1 MSKEIIGVIPPII
14 TPIDEQERVDEAA
27 LRRLINHCIGHGIH
41 GIFIC
46 GSNGECM
53 SLTQAQRDR
62 AIKIALEECAGRVP
76 VIAGCMD
83 SSTQRVI
90 ENVQRLEEMGGTTAV
105 ITPVFYAR
113 HATQEETVRHFEE
126 ISKNTHA
133 DLMIYNIPPFTG
145 QNLTADTIIKIS
157 RIDRVIGVKDTSGN
171 FPNFIKLLNYFK
183 GSDFLVH
190 QGATNLAVP
199 SMLMGADGYI
209 PSLAPLFPQ
218 AHLKLY
224 EYGRA
229 GDIEN
234 AMKWGAIVDEIC
246 KLYPMARSQTASTKY
261 AMSTLGFV
269 DKRVC
274 RPTEPITEEEMKRI
288 DAHIEKLRQYM

>member
-14 TPIDEQERVDEAA
+14 TPIDENEKVDEAG
-27 LRRLINHCIGHGIH
+27 LRKLINHCIDHGIH

-62 AIKIALEECAGRVP
+62 AIQIALDECSGRVP

-90 ENVQRLEEMGGTTAV
+90 ENVQRLEKMGGTTAV
-105 ITPVFYAR
+105 VTPVFYAR

-126 ISKNTHA
+126 ISKNTNA
-133 DLMIYNIPPFTG
+133 NLMIYNIPPFTG

-157 RIDRVIGVKDTSGN
+157 KIEKVIGVKDTSGN

-224 EYGRA
+224 EYGKA

-246 KLYPMARSQTASTKY
+246 KLYPMAKSQTASTKY

-269 DKRVC
+269 GKRVC
-274 RPTEPITEEEMKRI
+274 QPTEPITEEEMKRI

>member
-14 TPIDEQERVDEAA
+14 TPIDENEKVDEAG
-27 LRRLINHCIGHGIH
+27 LRKLINHCIDHGIH

-62 AIKIALEECAGRVP
+62 AIQIALDECSGRVP

-105 ITPVFYAR
+105 VTPVFYAR
-113 HATQEETVRHFEE
+113 HATQGETVRHFEE
-126 ISKNTHA
+126 ISKNTNA
-133 DLMIYNIPPFTG
+133 NLMIYNIPPFTG

-157 RIDRVIGVKDTSGN
+157 KIDKVIGVKDTSGN

-183 GSDFLVH
+183 SSDFLVH

-218 AHLKLY
+218 ANLKLY
-224 EYGRA
+224 EYGKA

-246 KLYPMARSQTASTKY
+246 KLYPMAKSQTASTKY

-274 RPTEPITEEEMKRI
+274 QPTEPITEEEMKRI

>member
-14 TPIDEQERVDEAA
+14 TPIDEHEKVDEAG
-27 LRRLINHCIGHGIH
+27 LRKLIRHCIDHGIH
-41 GIFIC
+41 GIFVC

-53 SLTQAQRDR
+53 SLTQEQRDR
-62 AIKIALEECAGRVP
+62 AIKIAIEECEGRVP

-83 SSTQRVI
+83 SSTARCI
-90 ENVQRLEEMGGTTAV
+90 ENVQKLEEMGGKTAV
-105 ITPVFYAR
+105 LTPVFYAR

-126 ISKNTHA
+126 VSKNTNA
-133 DLMIYNIPPFTG
+133 DLMIYNIPTFTG
-145 QNLTADTIIKIS
+145 QNLTAETIIKIS

-171 FPNFIKLLNYFK
+171 FASFTKLLNYFK
-183 GSDFLVH
+183 GTDFLVH

-199 SMLMGADGYI
+199 SMLMGADGYV
-209 PSLAPLFPQ
+209 PSLAPLFPK
-218 AHLKLY
+218 AHIMLY
-224 EYGRA
+224 EYGKA

-246 KLYPMARSQTASTKY
+246 RLYPMAKSQTASTKY

-274 RPTEPITEEEMKRI
+274 QPTEPITEEEMKRI
-288 DAHIEKLRQYM
+288 DEHIEKLRKYM

>member
-14 TPIDEQERVDEAA
+14 TPIDENEKVDEAG
-27 LRRLINHCIGHGIH
+27 LRKLINHCIDHGIH
-41 GIFIC
+41 GIFVC

-62 AIKIALEECAGRVP
+62 AIQIALDECAGRVP
-76 VIAGCMD
+76 VLAGCMD

-105 ITPVFYAR
+105 VTPVFYAR

-126 ISKNTHA
+126 ISKNTNA
-133 DLMIYNIPPFTG
+133 NLMIYNIPPFTG

-157 RIDRVIGVKDTSGN
+157 KIDKVIGVKDTSGN

-224 EYGRA
+224 EYGKA

-234 AMKWGAIVDEIC
+234 AMKWGAIVDEIS
-246 KLYPMARSQTASTKY
+246 KLYPMAKSQTASTKY

-274 RPTEPITEEEMKRI
+274 QPTEPITEEEMKRI